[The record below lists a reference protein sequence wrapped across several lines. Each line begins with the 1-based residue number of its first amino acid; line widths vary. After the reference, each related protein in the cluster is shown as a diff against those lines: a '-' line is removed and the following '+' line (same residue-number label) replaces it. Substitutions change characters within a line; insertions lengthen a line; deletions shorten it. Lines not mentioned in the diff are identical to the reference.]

1 MKNQQK
7 IYRHGNHS
15 VGLAHVHLVWIPK
28 RRKKVL
34 VDQVKIRLAA
44 ILSEVA
50 TEKGWL
56 IKGLEIA
63 PDHVHVLIEHGSDVA
78 IHKIV
83 KALKGRSRTVVAIG
97 VS

>member
-1 MKNQQK
+1 M
-7 IYRHGNHS
+7 IYIYIYIYIYICERVCGRG
-15 VGLAHVHLVWIPK
+15 VWAHVHLVWIPK

-34 VDQVKIRLAA
+34 VGQVKIRLAA

-63 PDHVHVLIEHGSDVA
+63 PDHVHVLVELMV
-78 IHKIV
+78 
-83 KALKGRSRTVVAIG
+83 LT
-97 VS
+97 

>member
-1 MKNQQK
+1 MAT
-7 IYRHGNHS
+7 IRAC
-15 VGLAHVHLVWIPK
+15 LAHVHLVWIPK

-34 VDQVKIRLAA
+34 VGQIKIRLAA

-63 PDHVHVLIEHGSDVA
+63 YHVHVLVEHGMLFT
-78 IHKIV
+78 K
-83 KALKGRSRTVVAIG
+83 
-97 VS
+97 